1 MLPVSKQFF
10 LILKNV
16 DKDKF
21 HSFKKPQSYNLK
33 TKEILDKKNS
43 RYVFG
48 LHNAVINSSIWN
60 KVKINDKI
68 YLAVEKENFKISGI
82 VSSKSKN
89 SKLGEIVYPNSI
101 DKRQINH
108 FLFFKNLE
116 KTSISYSDLVHNYS
130 EDKIYL
136 EQGIHQVKKE
146 FYSKETKNK
155 KSNKSYPKKLPWEK
169 TIGKAQ
175 KNRKY
180 VESYSRNK
188 NVKPLKILYADKCQ
202 IVQCEFKL
210 KYLNRKGESSS
221 YSEVHHYNPLK
232 NEGDDDWSNMIVLC
246 PNHHAEFDFRT
257 KFIDTDKITITDE
270 NGKKT
275 GETIRFH
282 KEHKFDEKNIASNLE
297 NSH

>member
-1 MLPVSKQFF
+1 MSNQFF
-10 LILKNV
+10 LIIKNN
-16 DKDKF
+16 DKDRF
-21 HSFKKPQSYNLK
+21 RSFQKYDSYNLK

-43 RYVFG
+43 KYVFG

-60 KVKINDKI
+60 KIKINDKI

-82 VSSKSKN
+82 VSSRSKN
-89 SKLGEIVYPNSI
+89 PKLVDVVYPNSI
-101 DKRQINH
+101 DKKQINH

-116 KTSISYSDLVHNYS
+116 KTSISYSNLVHNYS
-130 EDKIYL
+130 KNKIYL
-136 EQGIHQVKKE
+136 EQGIHQIKKE

-155 KSNKSYPKKLPWEK
+155 KYHEYSTKKLPWEK

-180 VESYSRNK
+180 IESYSRNK

-202 IVQCEFKL
+202 IVQCKFKL
-210 KYLNRKGESSS
+210 KYVNGKGAPSS

-257 KFIDTDKITITDE
+257 KFIDNDKITITDE
-270 NGKKT
+270 NGKET

-282 KEHKFDEKNIASNLE
+282 NEHKFDEKNIASNLE
-297 NSH
+297 KPH

>member
-1 MLPVSKQFF
+1 VSNQFF
-10 LILKNV
+10 LIIKNT

-21 HSFKKPQSYNLK
+21 RSFQKHGSYNLK

-43 RYVFG
+43 KYVFG
-48 LHNAVINSSIWN
+48 LHNAIINSSIWN
-60 KVKINDKI
+60 KIKINDKI

-82 VSSKSKN
+82 ISSKSKN
-89 SKLGEIVYPNSI
+89 PKLGEIVYSNSM
-101 DKRQINH
+101 DRKQINH

-116 KTSISYSDLVHNYS
+116 KTSISYSELVHNYS
-130 EDKIYL
+130 KAKIYL
-136 EQGIHQVKKE
+136 EQGIHQIKKE
-146 FYSKETKNK
+146 FYSKKTKNK
-155 KSNKSYPKKLPWEK
+155 KSHEHSPKKLPWEK
-169 TIGKAQ
+169 TIGKA
-175 KNRKY
+175 KRNRKNI
-180 VESYSRNK
+180 ESYLRNK

-202 IVQCEFKL
+202 IVQCTFRL
-210 KYLNRKGESSS
+210 KYVNGNGVPSS

-257 KFIDTDKITITDE
+257 KFIDIDKITITDE

-275 GETIRFH
+275 DETIRFH